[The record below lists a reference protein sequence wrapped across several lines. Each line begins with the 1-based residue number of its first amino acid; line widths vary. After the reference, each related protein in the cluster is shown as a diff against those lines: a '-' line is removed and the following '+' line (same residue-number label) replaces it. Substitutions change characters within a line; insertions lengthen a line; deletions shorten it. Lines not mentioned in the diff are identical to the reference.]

1 MRNSMPTISIPV
13 DVTNPGQF
21 FACCGLFEL
30 ADRLWPG
37 AEAWF
42 DGEAAHSRFHILALK
57 SRQGLNAAD
66 GPTLCEL
73 LSNACALRFD
83 VGNDEGSSDGA
94 DQGDDDSLLDPIV
107 IQSPVQLILDWWS
120 DKSIKP
126 WAGSMKAVSYTHL
139 DVYKRQR
146 LAQVLLFEIG
156 VVLEQ
161 FLAIGIAGEDVQDVL
176 DGDAQ
181 AANAGLAAHLA
192 RFDGDAV
199 ERGFEGH
206 ELIVALQ

>member
-1 MRNSMPTISIPV
+1 MPTISIPV
-13 DVTNPGQF
+13 DVANPGQF

-57 SRQGLNAAD
+57 SRKGLNAAD
-66 GPTLCEL
+66 GPTLREV

-94 DQGDDDSLLDPIV
+94 DEGDDDSLLDPII

-126 WAGSMKAVSYTHL
+126 WAGSVKERSIFNAMLKAIDPDRKST
-139 DVYKRQR
+139 R
-146 LAQVLLFEIG
+146 L
-156 VVLEQ
+156 
-161 FLAIGIAGEDVQDVL
+161 
-176 DGDAQ
+176 
-181 AANAGLAAHLA
+181 NSSH
-192 RFDGDAV
+192 
-199 ERGFEGH
+199 
-206 ELIVALQ
+206 